1 MPLDIGWA
9 ISLSI
14 TGIIAIVINQFFINF
29 DTVHNQIERMENI
42 LNREEPSELPAIL
55 MIYSSVKKPSG

>member
-14 TGIIAIVINQFFINF
+14 TGIIATVGILSIINF
-29 DTVHNQIERMENI
+29 DRCSIINIETNFH
-42 LNREEPSELPAIL
+42 
-55 MIYSSVKKPSG
+55 KF